1 MLSIATISSTTST
14 AKKHP
19 LEEHLH
25 QQLVEHGY
33 TIAEPNQAKI
43 LICMGEA
50 LQGFTAVSIAQIEAQ
65 FTERF
70 LGAELFLLARAFP
83 FARIRVGTNASEQLI
98 IATPLDE
105 STLFR
110 LIRLLD
116 QFKRLKPTDYE
127 NSMGGFTDLPSI
139 NEGLQTYSAPP
150 QTTTTKIDEH
160 TQSIQE
166 VSRLSNKPFGIQQTN
181 VISAPMS
188 WQEKLTHWQ
197 LRASK
202 QAFTMPPELAHAGIQ
217 QVLKSTTQFETRQD
231 PMGQL
236 YGLFGFPDLV
246 RPNSRI
252 LLVTSDGGVIAMHR
266 KQHTAILSPLVEDLL
281 FSLKEPFPSWAN
293 EILEDRLNG
302 AYRFALEGTRVYGK
316 SETTILSATTAKSAK
331 TEGTANPTIA
341 SLLLQWSTR

>member
-1 MLSIATISSTTST
+1 MLSIATIASTTST
-14 AKKHP
+14 AKTHP

-33 TIAEPNQAKI
+33 TIVEPEQAKI

-50 LQGFTAVSIAQIEAQ
+50 LQGFTAASIAQIEAQ

-83 FARIRVGTNASEQLI
+83 FARIRVGINASEQLI

-127 NSMGGFTDLPSI
+127 SSMGGFTDLPST
-139 NEGLQTYSAPP
+139 NEGLQTYTTP
-150 QTTTTKIDEH
+150 QTTGAKLEDHAESVKESPSSSSTPL
-160 TQSIQE
+160 SIQQPNV
-166 VSRLSNKPFGIQQTN
+166 VST
-181 VISAPMS
+181 PMS

-197 LRASK
+197 LRKSK
-202 QAFTMPPELAHAGIQ
+202 QTFTMPPELAHAGIQ

-266 KQHTAILSPLVEDLL
+266 KQQTAILSPLVEDLL
-281 FSLKEPFPSWAN
+281 FSLKEPFPTWAD
-293 EILEDRLNG
+293 EVLENRLNG
-302 AYRFALEGTRVYGK
+302 ADGFALEGTRVYGK
-316 SETTILSATTAKSAK
+316 SDTMILSATTVKSAK
-331 TEGTANPTIA
+331 TEGKANPTIA